1 MRRTK
6 EEAALT
12 RQSILRSSL
21 AVFSTK
27 GYAAARL
34 EDVARLAGVTRG
46 AVYWH
51 FRGKPGLYQALLE
64 AHSARA
70 AQVVQ
75 AAIDEGGSFAD
86 VVRRL
91 FARLLTAVEEDR
103 GLQAALELG
112 LFKTEDAA
120 ELRFVRRRQQQ
131 ATDDLLHGLAE
142 VIRQA
147 AARGEIRPETEA
159 DAAARALLALQN
171 GLILQWLHSP
181 RSFSLREA
189 APTVADIFL
198 IGVERR

>member
-64 AHSARA
+64 AYSARA

-91 FARLLTAVEEDR
+91 FSRLLTAVEEDR
-103 GLQAALELG
+103 GLQAVLELG

-120 ELRFVRRRQQQ
+120 ELRSVRRRQQQ
-131 ATDDLLHGLAE
+131 AADDLLHGLAE

-147 AARGEIRPETEA
+147 AAQGDIRPETEA
-159 DAAARALLALQN
+159 DPAARALLALQN
-171 GLILQWLHSP
+171 GLIQQWLLSP
-181 RSFSLREA
+181 RSFSLREV

-198 IGVERR
+198 RGIERR

>member
-1 MRRTK
+1 VRRTK

-51 FRGKPGLYQALLE
+51 FHGKPGLYQALLE
-64 AHSARA
+64 AYSARA

-75 AAIDEGGSFAD
+75 AAIDEGGSIAD

-91 FARLLTAVEEDR
+91 FASLLTAVEEDR
-103 GLQAALELG
+103 GLQAVLELG
-112 LFKTEDAA
+112 LFKTEDVA
-120 ELRFVRRRQQQ
+120 ELRSVRRRQQE
-131 ATDDLLHGLAE
+131 AADDLLHSLAD

-159 DAAARALLALQN
+159 DPTARALLALQN
-171 GLILQWLHSP
+171 GLIQQWLLSP

-189 APTVADIFL
+189 APTAADVFL
-198 IGVERR
+198 RGIERR

>member
-64 AHSARA
+64 AYSARA
-70 AQVVQ
+70 AQITQ
-75 AAIDEGGSFAD
+75 AAIEEGGSFPD

-91 FARLLTAVEEDR
+91 FARLLSAVEEDR
-103 GLQAALELG
+103 GLQAVLELG

-120 ELRFVRRRQQQ
+120 ELRSLRRRQQE
-131 ATDDLLHGLAE
+131 AAAELLHSLAD

-147 AARGEIRPETEA
+147 ASRGDIRPESQAEP
-159 DAAARALLALQN
+159 AARTLLALRN
-171 GLILQWLHSP
+171 GLIQQWLLSP
-181 RSFSLREA
+181 RSFSLREV
-189 APTVADIFL
+189 APTAADIFL
-198 IGVERR
+198 KGIESK

>member
-12 RQSILRSSL
+12 RQSILRSAL

-51 FRGKPGLYQALLE
+51 FRAKPGLYRALLE
-64 AHSARA
+64 VHSARA
-70 AQVVQ
+70 AQVVR

-120 ELRFVRRRQQQ
+120 ELRSVRRRHQE
-131 ATDDLLHGLAE
+131 AADDLLHSLAD

-159 DAAARALLALQN
+159 DSAARALLALQN
-171 GLILQWLHSP
+171 GLIQQWILSP

-189 APTVADIFL
+189 APTVAHIFL
-198 IGVERR
+198 NGIERT